1 MSGNCRQNTELPCV
15 IKIHTIFLCCLI
27 YSVDYHRAEMTSASQ
42 DEEESNY
49 SSMFMS
55 TPVNLIKLIG
65 GQ

>member
-1 MSGNCRQNTELPCV
+1 MSGNWHQNTELLCV
-15 IKIHTIFLCCLI
+15 IKIHIFLCCLI
-27 YSVDYHRAEMTSASQ
+27 YSVDYHRAEMTASQ

-49 SSMFMS
+49 SSIFMS